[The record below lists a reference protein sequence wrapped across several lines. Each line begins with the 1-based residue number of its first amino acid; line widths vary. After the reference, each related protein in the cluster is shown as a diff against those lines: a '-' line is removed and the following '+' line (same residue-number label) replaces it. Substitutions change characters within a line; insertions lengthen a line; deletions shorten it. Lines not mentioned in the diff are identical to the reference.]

1 VIWTYASLQPR
12 YIPLFYS
19 RNPTDNT
26 IKKRSANDY
35 LGRLPQPAVLQACK
49 ESRAVG
55 KKYYSM
61 ILEQGQECKS
71 DCPRCRYE
79 SSDYASMF
87 GYTKDSKHDRIQQE
101 ERNAHWVNFELD
113 SFLLSYGTR
122 DGMVDGIAPWP
133 DSVDFVFNAD
143 DLARIQ
149 ILHYMVATR
158 ACPYS
163 SLAWCFRENTAL
175 KGLKKVS
182 FQFLEGYKYG
192 LVDPRGGFL
201 NDLWRKEEAAQY
213 CRRLRAKLEDLSSKN
228 SLQLTI
234 LTRGADW
241 N

>member
-1 VIWTYASLQPR
+1 MHE
-12 YIPLFYS
+12 
-19 RNPTDNT
+19 
-26 IKKRSANDY
+26 
-35 LGRLPQPAVLQACK
+35 LGADGGGVDAAGFLG
-49 ESRAVG
+49 VG
-55 KKYYSM
+55 GVFVGSGVG
-61 ILEQGQECKS
+61 EGRGRGGGAGRGG
-71 DCPRCRYE
+71 P
-79 SSDYASMF
+79 
-87 GYTKDSKHDRIQQE
+87 
-101 ERNAHWVNFELD
+101 

-122 DGMVDGIAPWP
+122 DGMVGGITPWP

-192 LVDPRGGFL
+192 LVVPRGGFL

-213 CRRLRAKLEDLSSKN
+213 CRRLRAKLEDLGSKN

>member
-1 VIWTYASLQPR
+1 MIWTYAALQPR

-19 RNPTDNT
+19 RNPTNNT
-26 IKKRSANDY
+26 IKKRSAKGY
-35 LGRLPQPAVLQACK
+35 LERLPQPAVLQACK

-55 KKYYSM
+55 KKYYSR

-87 GYTKDSKHDRIQQE
+87 GYTKVSKHDRIQRE
-101 ERNAHWVNFELD
+101 ERNVHWVNFELD
-113 SFLLSYGTR
+113 SFSLSYGTR
-122 DGMVDGIAPWP
+122 DGMVDRIAPWP
-133 DSVDFVFNAD
+133 DSVDFVFKAD

-158 ACPYS
+158 PCSYS
-163 SLAWCFRENTAL
+163 NLDWCLRENTAL
-175 KGLKKVS
+175 KGLKKVR

-192 LVDPRGGFL
+192 LLKPRGSFL
-201 NDLWRKEEAAQY
+201 NDLGRKEEAAQY
-213 CRRLRAKLEDLSSKN
+213 YRRLRARIEAWGSKD

-234 LTRGADW
+234 LTWGADW
-241 N
+241 K